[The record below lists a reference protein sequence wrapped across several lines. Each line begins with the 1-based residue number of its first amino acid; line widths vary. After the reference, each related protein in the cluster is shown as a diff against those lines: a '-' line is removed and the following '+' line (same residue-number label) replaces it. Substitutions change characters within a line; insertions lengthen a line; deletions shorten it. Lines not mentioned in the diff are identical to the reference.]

1 MFVRTKPS
9 GAHKYLQVVESFR
22 EGRKARQRVVATLG
36 RLDRLQA
43 EGNIDGIV
51 KSLPRFALKVR
62 LVEGHKSGRL
72 RAGAVTK
79 IGPATV
85 VERLWRE
92 LGIGRVIEGELRER
106 KFGFPVERAVF
117 LTVLHRLFAK
127 GSDRAADKCLPGV
140 RQGSAIIAFGART
153 SYRCIIFI
161 APWRGW
167 GARKRRSKNRS
178 SLQRATSLL
187 NWIWCFSIPRRYTSP
202 ARAAKR
208 WEPTGTRRTTD
219 RT

>member
-22 EGRKARQRVVATLG
+22 EGRKVRQRVVATLG

-51 KSLPRFALKVR
+51 KSLSRFALNVR

-79 IGPATV
+79 IGPAMV

-117 LTVLHRLFAK
+117 LTVLHRLFAQ
-127 GSDRAADKCLPGV
+127 GSDRAADKWKRDHCIKGADELSLHHLYRAMAWLGREKEKV
-140 RQGSAIIAFGART
+140 EKSLFASTRDLFTELDMVFFGLFPKF
-153 SYRCIIFI
+153 CD
-161 APWRGW
+161 
-167 GARKRRSKNRS
+167 
-178 SLQRATSLL
+178 
-187 NWIWCFSIPRRYTSP
+187 SIPARSP
-202 ARAAKR
+202 
-208 WEPTGTRRTTD
+208 
-219 RT
+219 

>member
-22 EGRKARQRVVATLG
+22 EGRKVRQRVVATLG

-51 KSLPRFALKVR
+51 KSLARFAIKVR

-72 RAGAVTK
+72 RAGAVAK
-79 IGPATV
+79 IGPAMV
-85 VERLWRE
+85 VERIWRE
-92 LGIGRVIEGELRER
+92 LGIGRVIEGELRGR

-117 LTVLHRLFAK
+117 LTVLHRLFAQ

-140 RQGSAIIAFGART
+140 RQGSATMASRART
-153 SYRCIIFI
+153 NFRCIISI

-167 GARKRRSKNRS
+167 AKNCPKRSRTARRPS
-178 SLQRATSLL
+178 
-187 NWIWCFSIPRRYTSP
+187 PRV
-202 ARAAKR
+202 A
-208 WEPTGTRRTTD
+208 
-219 RT
+219 

>member
-22 EGRKARQRVVATLG
+22 EGRKVRQRVVATLG

-51 KSLPRFALKVR
+51 KSLARFAIKVR

-72 RAGAVTK
+72 RAGSVTK

-92 LGIGRVIEGELRER
+92 LGIGRVIEGELRGR

-117 LTVLHRLFAK
+117 LTVLHRLFAQ

-140 RQGSAIIAFGART
+140 RQGSAIIALRART
-153 SYRCIIFI
+153 NSRCIIFI

-167 GARKRRSKNRS
+167 VVRRRRSRNRS

-208 WEPTGTRRTTD
+208 WEPTGTRRTTS